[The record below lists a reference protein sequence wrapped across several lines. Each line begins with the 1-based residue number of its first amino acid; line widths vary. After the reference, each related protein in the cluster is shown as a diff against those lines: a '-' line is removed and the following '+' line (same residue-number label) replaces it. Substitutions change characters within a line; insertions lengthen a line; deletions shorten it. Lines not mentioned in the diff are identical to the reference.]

1 MIKWDWVPHT
11 FHAGVSTT
19 SQNPI
24 FFSKLK
30 AEGSI
35 INHQSGESLVQL
47 LQLRVEK
54 QFFLKKIKTHHH
66 LY

>member
-1 MIKWDWVPHT
+1 MIKWDLVPYT
-11 FHAGVSTT
+11 FHAAVSTT

-54 QFFLKKIKTHHH
+54 HFLKKIKTHHH